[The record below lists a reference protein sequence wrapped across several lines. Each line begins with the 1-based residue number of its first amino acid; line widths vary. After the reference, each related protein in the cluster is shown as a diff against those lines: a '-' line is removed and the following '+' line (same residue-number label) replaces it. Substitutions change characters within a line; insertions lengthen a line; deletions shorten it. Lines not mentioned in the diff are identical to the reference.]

1 YRAADRIDVV
11 RIRVARIQIETQR
24 AKGLIQ
30 RLQLGSLAA
39 SALTVGGETLAAA
52 EGGGRLDAAPVD
64 LVQCEVDLQ
73 RVERPELA
81 SQLVAPHRVG
91 SIGCGHI
98 RGGDADLREEG
109 LADGLGDLRVD
120 TPRPESLCGGRID

>member
-1 YRAADRIDVV
+1 AAGQVLLELSSRAGLQRRNIEFVSGVEAGRRSDVRQCRYRAADRIDVV

-91 SIGCGHI
+91 S
-98 RGGDADLREEG
+98 
-109 LADGLGDLRVD
+109 
-120 TPRPESLCGGRID
+120 